1 MEAPAGLETI
11 KYEKRLA
18 FFTKRFGKEIP
29 KEKENISKGGAL
41 SPAFLCESITSMMVY
56 TCQDLQDHNEVVIP
70 EDVRR
75 ISCYYFIELIKKVF
89 GIDLETEQGWVGV
102 SHLSMLYYTM
112 LVTTRSQMGVYNI
125 DYLINQ
131 NKIIEEEKRQKQLEA
146 AAAAAAGSL
155 YKNQNV
161 LTESAKLDKIAT
173 TAIDTTNQVTS
184 ELMEMSNTEMIKPV
198 ATNKTRSRL
207 SNLMTFGRNKKD
219 KEKEKIVANLKNNLP
234 TAELQR
240 SINIVSPNTYAV
252 VNSQDVGNNE
262 LI

>member
-1 MEAPAGLETI
+1 METPAGLETI

-41 SPAFLCESITSMMVY
+41 SPAFLCEAITSMMVY

-89 GIDLETEQGWVGV
+89 GVDLETEQGWVGV

-146 AAAAAAGSL
+146 TAAEIVSKG
-155 YKNQNV
+155 QNV
-161 LTESAKLDKIAT
+161 LTDITAKLDKIAT
-173 TAIDTTNQVTS
+173 TAIDTTNQVNS

-207 SNLMTFGRNKKD
+207 AGLMTFGRNKKD
-219 KEKEKIVANLKNNLP
+219 KEKEKVVANLKNNLP
-234 TAELQR
+234 TTESQR
-240 SINIVSPNTYAV
+240 PINIVSTTNKSTVV